1 MAFQFASTNLV
12 FEIGI
17 VMWVFLGWQ
26 FTLAEFVG
34 GILLITGM
42 WAAVRLLVSRTL
54 EHEARARAERA
65 DAGHIHPTAATAGL
79 SWRQRLGSL
88 DAWADVAHNFRSD
101 WSMLWKEIGAGFVIA
116 GFIALL
122 PMSFFNGLFVTDAS
136 GTPRLLENVVLGPVV
151 AALSFVCSVGN
162 IPLAAVLW
170 AGGIS
175 FAGVIAFIFAD
186 LLIVPIILIYRKY
199 YGGAMTVRIVAIM
212 FAAIV
217 VAALA
222 VDGIFSA
229 ANLIPTERP
238 SIDSIASRGIVWNYT
253 TALNIVFA
261 IVAAALFALTLRG
274 AAKDPVCGM
283 NVDRRTA
290 EQLRLDDGRVVYF
303 CGAGCKR
310 KFAGEPVS
318 ATTGGHH
325 H

>member
-1 MAFQFASTNLV
+1 
-12 FEIGI
+12 
-17 VMWVFLGWQ
+17 
-26 FTLAEFVG
+26 
-34 GILLITGM
+34 
-42 WAAVRLLVSRTL
+42 
-54 EHEARARAERA
+54 
-65 DAGHIHPTAATAGL
+65 
-79 SWRQRLGSL
+79 
-88 DAWADVAHNFRSD
+88 
-101 WSMLWKEIGAGFVIA
+101 
-116 GFIALL
+116 
-122 PMSFFNGLFVTDAS
+122 
-136 GTPRLLENVVLGPVV
+136 VLGPVV

-238 SIDSIASRGIVWNYT
+238 SIDSIASRGIAWNYT

-310 KFAGEPVS
+310 KFADEELHLLRRPLCERVAKIGGAEMIGQRLKPVLTDAHRRNLPPPDLPPPWNS
-318 ATTGGHH
+318 AHVSRSSRIPWRTSHVSGMSRRLRPWGVS
-325 H
+325 